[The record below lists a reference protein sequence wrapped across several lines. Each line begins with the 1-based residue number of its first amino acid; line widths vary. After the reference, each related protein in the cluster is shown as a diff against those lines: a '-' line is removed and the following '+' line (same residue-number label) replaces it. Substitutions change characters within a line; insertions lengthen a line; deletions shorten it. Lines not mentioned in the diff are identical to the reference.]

1 MQGSVG
7 EKTSE
12 GVRMLINSI
21 FANDLTMLL
30 AQNVWLLHDAV
41 RWEIVVF
48 VSFFALLQSM

>member
-30 AQNVWLLHDAV
+30 AQNV
-41 RWEIVVF
+41 
-48 VSFFALLQSM
+48 